1 LALLLRGN
9 RFQNKI
15 PKFFVAFGIVFLFML
30 IKVNIPKI
38 LAGFVFGLVIFMAS
52 CCGNDKKR
60 GEWSGIGIKFF
71 YA

>member
-1 LALLLRGN
+1 
-9 RFQNKI
+9 
-15 PKFFVAFGIVFLFML
+15 ML